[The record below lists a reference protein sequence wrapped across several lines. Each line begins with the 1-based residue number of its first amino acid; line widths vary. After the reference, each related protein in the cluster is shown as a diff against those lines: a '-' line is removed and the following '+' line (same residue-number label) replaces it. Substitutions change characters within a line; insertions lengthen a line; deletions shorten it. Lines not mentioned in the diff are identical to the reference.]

1 MMANNFRKVLLVSI
15 FLIPFVAAVL
25 VMVCKKKP
33 SDNDNDIEKMTICNV
48 STNGATIQFFNS
60 TPNSI
65 VNSLKDYIKK
75 NEYDAIDI
83 KFIFENGI
91 YTNILPHDSPM
102 FDGNFKFNYDYSGDN
117 QNFVYYINEIYDD
130 ILIGYM
136 AMDVSGNI
144 VETHNLM
151 SANEISKIN
160 IIPDIGRNKAISLSK
175 TYLNLDDETYISLEK
190 CYKYLYRDE
199 INNNIVCY
207 IIKFKDNENYVF
219 VNSLTGEIIQSTL
232 SIQ

>member
-25 VMVCKKKP
+25 VMLCKKKT